1 MLDSELKECLLR
13 TRTRAR
19 KARFVRVHTHIKKT
33 RAGIGLVVPVSA
45 LVWYYCCP
53 PLARGGEG
61 QMCLFYSA
69 SLKSTA

>member
-19 KARFVRVHTHIKKT
+19 GAICVCHTHIKNESRDWKLFQSRLSCGT
-33 RAGIGLVVPVSA
+33 IA
-45 LVWYYCCP
+45 
-53 PLARGGEG
+53 ARLLQGGR

>member
-13 TRTRAR
+13 TRAR
-19 KARFVRVHTHIKKT
+19 GAIFVCAHKKK
-33 RAGIGLVVPVSA
+33 REPGLEAVPVSA

-53 PLARGGEG
+53 PLARGEG